1 MPMATTSKQQNFR
14 KETST
19 PDHLAKRK
27 TDIAS
32 NLQFITRDLKKNDK
46 QESNKSSFLYSDYKS
61 QVTFGDEKRT
71 CINID
76 KICSVNFKNYSKL
89 FHEKKSPFL
98 SSTEQNPDFLDY
110 LVSALRGDKNLD
122 AKISEAI
129 KKSNANPT
137 KVQQFVKILD
147 TEHTNFYKDSKF
159 LNHTVP

>member
-1 MPMATTSKQQNFR
+1 M
-14 KETST
+14 
-19 PDHLAKRK
+19 
-27 TDIAS
+27 
-32 NLQFITRDLKKNDK
+32 
-46 QESNKSSFLYSDYKS
+46 
-61 QVTFGDEKRT
+61 TFGDEKRT